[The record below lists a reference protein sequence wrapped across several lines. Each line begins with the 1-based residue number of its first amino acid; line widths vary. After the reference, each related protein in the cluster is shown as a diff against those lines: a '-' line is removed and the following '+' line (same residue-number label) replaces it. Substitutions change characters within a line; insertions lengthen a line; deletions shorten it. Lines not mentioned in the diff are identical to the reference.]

1 MQCRVFFF
9 SLSHDAIV
17 VILLVIVSAVS
28 ICGRDSIAP
37 PLIHLDIDDVAVVV
51 VVVVAAAAAAVA
63 VMFVEVVAIPIV
75 VALVGVVVQLIFNW
89 LVLLLSAVLVS
100 SST

>member
-9 SLSHDAIV
+9 SLSHDAVV

-28 ICGRDSIAP
+28 IRGRDSIAP
-37 PLIHLDIDDVAVVV
+37 PVIHLDIDDVAVVV
-51 VVVVAAAAAAVA
+51 VAVAAVVA